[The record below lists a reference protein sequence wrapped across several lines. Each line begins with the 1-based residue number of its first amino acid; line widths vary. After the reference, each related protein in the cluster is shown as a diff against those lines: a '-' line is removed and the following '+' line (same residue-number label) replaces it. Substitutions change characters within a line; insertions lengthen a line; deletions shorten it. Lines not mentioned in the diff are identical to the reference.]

1 MKFVR
6 TGVYYTETHFG
17 GSRANMD
24 EKFTQAVDRIVRE
37 DSRYHPDAYE
47 FINEAVSYTVKK
59 LARTGKPR
67 GARHIS
73 GGELVAGTMDLA
85 VEQFG
90 PLAPDVLENWGV
102 HSEMDVGNI
111 VYNMIGVELL
121 SASPEDSRSDFNCNP
136 NLIGELRVR
145 LTSPDVP
152 SPSDPPIIA

>member
-1 MKFVR
+1 
-6 TGVYYTETHFG
+6 
-17 GSRANMD
+17 MD

-102 HSEMDVGNI
+102 HSGMDVGNI